1 MQNYNTLC
9 YNYKVLQE
17 DKNMQDKIKAELK
30 ESIEVKNQVI
40 KKLAPQIEQAA
51 KWMIEALKKGN
62 KVLLF
67 GNGGSAADAQH
78 LAAELIGRYMKDRK
92 SLPAIAL
99 TTDTSILTSL
109 SNDYGFETIFARQV
123 EGLAK
128 FGDIAIG
135 ISTSG
140 NSRNVLEG
148 VEKAKELGC
157 KTIGLLGCDGGRIAD
172 VVDLSIIV
180 PSKSTPRIQES
191 HITIGHILCSLVEQE
206 LFPQ

>member
-1 MQNYNTLC
+1 
-9 YNYKVLQE
+9 
-17 DKNMQDKIKAELK
+17 MQDKIKAELK

-40 KKLAPQIEQAA
+40 KKLLPQIEQTA

-62 KVLLF
+62 KILLF

-78 LAAELIGRYMKDRK
+78 LAAELTGRYKKDRK
-92 SLPAIAL
+92 ALPAIAL

-109 SNDYGFETIFARQV
+109 SNDYGFETIFSKQI

-128 FGDIAIG
+128 SGDIAFG

-148 VEKAKELGC
+148 LEKAKEIGC

-172 VVDLSIIV
+172 VVDLSIVV
-180 PSKSTPRIQES
+180 PCKSTPRIQES
-191 HITIGHILCSLVEQE
+191 HITIGHILCSLIEQE
-206 LFPQ
+206 IFPA

>member
-1 MQNYNTLC
+1 
-9 YNYKVLQE
+9 
-17 DKNMQDKIKAELK
+17 MQDKIKAELK

-40 KKLAPQIEQAA
+40 KKLVPQIEQAA
-51 KWMIEALKKGN
+51 RWMIESLRNSN
-62 KVLLF
+62 KILLF

-78 LAAELIGRYMKDRK
+78 LAAELIGRYLKDRK

-99 TTDTSILTSL
+99 STDTSILTSL
-109 SNDYGFETIFARQV
+109 SNDYGFETVFARQV

-128 FGDIAIG
+128 SGDVAIG

-140 NSRNVLEG
+140 NSKNVLEG
-148 VEKAKELGC
+148 LEKAKELGC
-157 KTIGLLGCDGGRIAD
+157 KTVGLLGCDGGRIGD

-180 PSKSTPRIQES
+180 PCKSTPRIQES

-206 LFPQ
+206 IFPQ